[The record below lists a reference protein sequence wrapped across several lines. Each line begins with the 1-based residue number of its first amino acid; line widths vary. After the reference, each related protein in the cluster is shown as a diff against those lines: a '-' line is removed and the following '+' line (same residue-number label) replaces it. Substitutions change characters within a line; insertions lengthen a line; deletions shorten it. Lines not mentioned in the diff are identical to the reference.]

1 MAGLQ
6 IESIIEYKV
15 STSARAEKEKALFT
29 DVLIADGPV
38 GEPGVESLAQVLVP
52 VPNLPVL

>member
-15 STSARAEKEKALFT
+15 STSVRAEKEKKLFA
-29 DVLIADGPV
+29 DVLITDGPV
-38 GEPGVESLAQVLVP
+38 GKPGVES
-52 VPNLPVL
+52 